1 MLGYLLFS
9 GVTTGA
15 LYALVALGIVVV
27 FKATAIVNFAHGE
40 LFMIGGFLAYTLHV
54 MLGVP
59 YVLSLA
65 LSVGLT
71 FGVGILT
78 DRIAFRP
85 LMKSNMVALVLATVG
100 FSFILKGI
108 ARSIWGGKGDYLPFP
123 PLVSFDPIV
132 LPFDVVIVPQ
142 QLVVLIGAMLVMLVF
157 AAFFRLT
164 RIGKMMQATADNPKA
179 ATLVGIRIDRVYMLT
194 FAVGGATAAAAAALM
209 APLTLLYP
217 DIGFALF
224 IKGFAAAV
232 LGGLTSLPGAV
243 LGGLCVGIIEAL
255 AGGYIHSSFLDVSAF
270 VVIMA
275 VLVLKPTGL
284 LGGPRLRRV

>member
-123 PLVSFDPIV
+123 PLVGFDPII
-132 LPFDVVIVPQ
+132 LPFDIVIVPQ
-142 QLVVLIGAMLVMLVF
+142 QLVVLIGAVLVMLVF

-179 ATLVGIRIDRVYMLT
+179 ATLVGIRTDRVYMLT

>member
-9 GVTTGA
+9 GLTNGA
-15 LYALVALGIVVV
+15 LYALVALGLVVV
-27 FKATAIVNFAHGE
+27 FKATAIVNFGHGE

-65 LSVGLT
+65 LAVGLT
-71 FGVGILT
+71 FCVGILT

-85 LMKSNMVALVLATVG
+85 LMKANMVAMVLATVG

-108 ARSIWGGKGDYLPFP
+108 GRSIWGGKGDYLPFP
-123 PLVSFDPIV
+123 PLMPPDPII
-132 LPFDVVIVPQ
+132 LPGDIVIVPQ
-142 QLVVLIGAMLVMLVF
+142 QLVVLGGAVLVMLVF

-164 RIGKMMQATADNPKA
+164 RIGKMMQATADNAKA
-179 ATLVGIRIDRVYMLT
+179 ATLVGIRTDRVYMLT
-194 FAVGGATAAAAAALM
+194 FGVGAAVAAAGAGLM
-209 APLTLLYP
+209 APLTFLYP

-232 LGGLTSLPGAV
+232 LGGLTSLPGAI
-243 LGGLCVGIIEAL
+243 LGGICVGVIEQL
-255 AGGYIHSSFLDVSAF
+255 AAGYIHSSFLDVSAF

>member
-1 MLGYLLFS
+1 MLGYLLFN

-15 LYALVALGIVVV
+15 LYALVALGIVIV
-27 FKATAIVNFAHGE
+27 FKATGIVNFAHGE

-54 MLGVP
+54 MLGLP
-59 YVLSLA
+59 YVPSLLLA
-65 LSVGLT
+65 VALT
-71 FGVGILT
+71 FLVGMAT

-100 FSFILKGI
+100 FSFMLKGT
-108 ARSIWGGKGDYLPFP
+108 ARTIWGGRGDYLPFP
-123 PLVSFDPIV
+123 PLVAPEPIL
-132 LPFDVVIVPQ
+132 LPLDIIILPQ
-142 QLVVLIGAMLVMLVF
+142 QLVVVAGALAVLVAF
-157 AAFFRLT
+157 AGFFRLT
-164 RIGKMMQATADNPKA
+164 RMGRMMQATADNARA
-179 ATLVGIRIDRVYMLT
+179 ATLVGIRTDRVYMLT
-194 FAVGGATAAAAAALM
+194 FAVGGAVAAAAAALM

-224 IKGFAAAV
+224 IRGFAAAV

-243 LGGLCVGIIEAL
+243 LGGVCVGIIEQL

-270 VVIMA
+270 VVIMG